1 MPPKHFYLD
10 TYRRSQYITKV
21 FGYIHI
27 APGGTNGELWRIMAN
42 YGEGFYGELGQTQL
56 RNSP

>member
-1 MPPKHFYLD
+1 MKKLPPK
-10 TYRRSQYITKV
+10 RNKIAYILVRDKRT
-21 FGYIHI
+21 IDW
-27 APGGTNGELWRIMAN
+27 GGTNGELWRIMAN